1 VEVGEEEA
9 RATRTERTPFRRN
22 LRRPTVAPPSIH
34 MVRPVRN
41 IFISPLFLVSYEA
54 KKSLQNPVINYFFI
68 IFQTVLFFHFLFNEI
83 TGCLFLYFSEIYF
96 SS

>member
-68 IFQTVLFFHFLFNEI
+68 IFQTVLFFPFLFN
-83 TGCLFLYFSEIYF
+83 
-96 SS
+96 